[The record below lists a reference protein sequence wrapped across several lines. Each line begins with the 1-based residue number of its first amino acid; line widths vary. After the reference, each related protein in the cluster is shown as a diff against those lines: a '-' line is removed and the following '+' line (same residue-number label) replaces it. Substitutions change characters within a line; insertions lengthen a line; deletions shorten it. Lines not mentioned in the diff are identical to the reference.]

1 MAQIYDFETLIERSG
16 HIVDKLAKEYPS
28 VDTLDVS
35 ALLRILKIRH
45 ATKNALLNYSLVRL
59 SMPVWLFEAKESVPL
74 SGPAWRRLLGDDI
87 LVVPVQGTHH
97 TLTAGLENL
106 RCLGAAITGVL
117 AKNSVQIV
125 SFSALD
131 SLTTSV
137 AEV

>member
-1 MAQIYDFETLIERSG
+1 
-16 HIVDKLAKEYPS
+16 
-28 VDTLDVS
+28 
-35 ALLRILKIRH
+35 
-45 ATKNALLNYSLVRL
+45 
-59 SMPVWLFEAKESVPL
+59 MPVWLFEAKESVPPP
-74 SGPAWRRLLGDDI
+74 GPAWRRLLGDDI
-87 LVVPVQGTHH
+87 QVVPVQGTHH

-106 RCLGAAITGVL
+106 RCLGAAITGAL